1 MRIRK
6 TFISLLLLSIFLSS
20 TGFTAAQQNSVQI
33 SGQVSNG
40 TPGANLPQA
49 ATLFLQFY
57 DGSQVGSEYSTEMEP
72 DGSFSF
78 TDLDSEVGSS
88 FVVFTEYLG
97 VFYNS
102 VESQLLS
109 ADNPPVDLVIYETTD
124 DPADIMISSLYLLIY
139 PSLDEDTY
147 QITEVYKVENSG
159 QRTYIGSQRP
169 DGVRTTFDWTPPA
182 GAQNILFSEAE
193 SIERYLANGQGYSD
207 TYPIRPQPY
216 YQEMDIAYD
225 LPYAQE
231 VAFSNT
237 FAVPLQRMVI
247 SGNLTDIL
255 ISGDTF
261 AEDQLPEDQ
270 DYLNGVYAGGPFA
283 AGEAVRFDILY
294 SPNAHPS
301 ESAAAAAPSKGW
313 NFDPTTLALGLF
325 ALALAIFL
333 SVMLFR
339 QPSLPDC
346 PAEIRPD
353 IRNLADLEAG
363 YKKGQISAQDY
374 QARKKKLTDAIR
386 HQTDQFLSKNK

>member
-1 MRIRK
+1 MHTKKIL
-6 TFISLLLLSIFLSS
+6 ISLLFLSMFLAS
-20 TGFTAAQQNSVQI
+20 TGFTATQQSPVQI

-40 TPGANLPQA
+40 TPGATLPQA

-57 DGSQVGSEYSTEMEP
+57 NGSQVGSEYSTEMGP

-78 TDLDSEVGSS
+78 TDLEGEVGSS

-109 ADNPPVDLVIYETTD
+109 ADNPPVELVIYETTN
-124 DPADIMISSLYLLIY
+124 DPADIVISSLYLLIY

-159 QRTYIGSQRP
+159 QRTYIGSQTP
-169 DGVRTTFDWTPPA
+169 DGIRTTFDWAPPA
-182 GAQNILFSEAE
+182 GAQNIVFSEAE
-193 SIERYLANGQGYSD
+193 SRERYIANGQGYSD
-207 TYPIRPQPY
+207 TYPIRPIPY

-225 LPYAQE
+225 MPYARE

-237 FAVPLQRMVI
+237 FAVPLQRMVV

-261 AEDQLPEDQ
+261 AEDQLPEEQ
-270 DYLNGVYAGGPFA
+270 DYLNGVYSGGPFA

-301 ESAAAAAPSKGW
+301 ESAGAAAPSKGL
-313 NFDPTTLALGLF
+313 NFDPATLALGLF
-325 ALALAIFL
+325 ALALAVFL

-339 QPSLPDC
+339 QPNLPDC
-346 PAEIRPD
+346 PVEIRPQ
-353 IRNLADLEAG
+353 IEKLAALETG
-363 YKKGQISAQDY
+363 YKKGQISAEDY
-374 QARKKKLTDAIR
+374 QARKKKLTAALQ

>member
-20 TGFTAAQQNSVQI
+20 TGFTTAQQSSVQI

-255 ISGDTF
+255 ITGDTF
-261 AEDQLPEDQ
+261 AEDRLPEEQ

-283 AGEAVRFDILY
+283 AGEAVRFDILF

-325 ALALAIFL
+325 ALALAVFL

-339 QPSLPDC
+339 QLSLPDC

-353 IRNLADLEAG
+353 IQNLADLEAS

-386 HQTDQFLSKNK
+386 RQTDQFLSKNK

>member
-20 TGFTAAQQNSVQI
+20 TGFTAAQQSSVQI

-78 TDLDSEVGSS
+78 SDLDSEVGSS

-139 PSLDEDTY
+139 PSLDEDIY

-255 ISGDTF
+255 ITGDTF
-261 AEDQLPEDQ
+261 AEDQLPEEQ

-283 AGEAVRFDILY
+283 AGEAVRFDILF

-325 ALALAIFL
+325 ALALAVFL

-386 HQTDQFLSKNK
+386 RQTDQFLSKNK

>member
-6 TFISLLLLSIFLSS
+6 TFISLLLLSIFLLS
-20 TGFTAAQQNSVQI
+20 TGFTAAQQSSVQI

-139 PSLDEDTY
+139 PSLDEDIY

-247 SGNLTDIL
+247 SGNLKDIL
-255 ISGDTF
+255 ITGDTF
-261 AEDQLPEDQ
+261 AEDQLPEEQ

-283 AGEAVRFDILY
+283 AGEAVRFDILF

-313 NFDPTTLALGLF
+313 NFDPTTLALGLV

-339 QPSLPDC
+339 QPNLPDC
-346 PAEIRPD
+346 PAEIQPD
-353 IRNLADLEAG
+353 IQNLADLEAG

-386 HQTDQFLSKNK
+386 RQTDQFLSKNK

>member
-20 TGFTAAQQNSVQI
+20 TGFTAAQQSSVQI

-57 DGSQVGSEYSTEMEP
+57 DGSQVGSEYSTEMEL

-78 TDLDSEVGSS
+78 SDLDSEVGSS

-139 PSLDEDTY
+139 PSLDEDIY

-237 FAVPLQRMVI
+237 FAVPLQRMVV

-255 ISGDTF
+255 ITGDTF
-261 AEDQLPEDQ
+261 AEDQLPEEQ

-283 AGEAVRFDILY
+283 AGEAVRFDILF

-301 ESAAAAAPSKGW
+301 ESAAAAAPSKSW

-325 ALALAIFL
+325 ALALAVFL

-386 HQTDQFLSKNK
+386 RQTDQFLSKNK

>member
-1 MRIRK
+1 M
-6 TFISLLLLSIFLSS
+6 S
-20 TGFTAAQQNSVQI
+20 TGFTTAQQSSVQI

-88 FVVFTEYLG
+88 FIVFTEYLG

-139 PSLDEDTY
+139 PSLDEDIY

-237 FAVPLQRMVI
+237 FAVPLQRMVV

-255 ISGDTF
+255 ITGDTF
-261 AEDQLPEDQ
+261 AEDQLPEEQ

-283 AGEAVRFDILY
+283 AGEAVRFDILF

-301 ESAAAAAPSKGW
+301 ESAAAAAPSKSW

-325 ALALAIFL
+325 ALALAVFL

-386 HQTDQFLSKNK
+386 RQTDQFLSKNK

>member
-1 MRIRK
+1 MHTKKILV
-6 TFISLLLLSIFLSS
+6 SLLLLSIFLSS
-20 TGFTAAQQNSVQI
+20 TGFTTAQQSSIKI

-57 DGSQVGSEYSTEMEP
+57 NGSQVGSEYSTEMAP

-109 ADNPPVDLVIYETTD
+109 ADNPPVELVIYETTD
-124 DPADIMISSLYLLIY
+124 DPADIVISSLYLLIY
-139 PSLDEDTY
+139 PSLDEDIY
-147 QITEVYKVENSG
+147 QITEVYKIENSG
-159 QRTYIGSQRP
+159 RRTYLGKLNSAN
-169 DGVRTTFDWTPPA
+169 VRTTFDWAPPA

-193 SIERYLANGQGYSD
+193 SVERYISNGQGYSD

-216 YQEMDIAYD
+216 YQEMAIAYD

-231 VAFSNT
+231 IAFSNT
-237 FAVPLQRMVI
+237 FAYPLQRMVV
-247 SGNLTDIL
+247 SGNLTDIR

-261 AEDQLPEDQ
+261 AEDQLPEEK

-294 SPNAHPS
+294 SPNAHPLDS
-301 ESAAAAAPSKGW
+301 TAAAAPSKGW
-313 NFDPTTLALGLF
+313 NFDPTTLALGLV
-325 ALALAIFL
+325 ALVLAVFL

-346 PAEIRPD
+346 PAEIRPN

-363 YKKGQISAQDY
+363 YKKGQINAQDY
-374 QARKKKLTDAIR
+374 QARKKKLTDAIQR
-386 HQTDQFLSKNK
+386 QTDQFLSKNK

>member
-6 TFISLLLLSIFLSS
+6 ILISILFLTISLAS
-20 TGFTAAQQNSVQI
+20 TGFTATQQYGVTL

-40 TPGANLPQA
+40 TPGADLPQA

-57 DGSQVGSEYSTEMEP
+57 NGSQVGSEYSTEMEP

-97 VFYNS
+97 IFYNS

-109 ADNPPVDLVIYETTD
+109 ADNPNIDLVIYETTD
-124 DPADIMISSLYLLIY
+124 DPADIVISNLYLLIY
-139 PSLDEDTY
+139 PSPDENSY

-159 QRTYIGSQRP
+159 QRTYIGRQSS

-193 SIERYLANGQGYSD
+193 SVERYLANGQGYSD

-225 LPYAQE
+225 LPYAEQ
-231 VAFSNT
+231 VNYSNT
-237 FAVPLQRMVI
+237 FTYPLQRVVV

-261 AEDQLPEDQ
+261 AEDQLPKEQ
-270 DYLNGVYAGGPFA
+270 DYLNGVYSGGPFA
-283 AGEAVRFDILY
+283 AGDAVHFDILY
-294 SPNAHPS
+294 SPNAHPL

-313 NFDPTTLALGLF
+313 NFDPTTLALGLV
-325 ALALAIFL
+325 ALALAVFL

-353 IRNLADLEAG
+353 IRNLAVLEAG
-363 YKKGQISAQDY
+363 YKKRQINAQDY
-374 QARKKKLTDAIR
+374 QARKKKLTDAIQR
-386 HQTDQFLSKNK
+386 QTDQFLSKNK